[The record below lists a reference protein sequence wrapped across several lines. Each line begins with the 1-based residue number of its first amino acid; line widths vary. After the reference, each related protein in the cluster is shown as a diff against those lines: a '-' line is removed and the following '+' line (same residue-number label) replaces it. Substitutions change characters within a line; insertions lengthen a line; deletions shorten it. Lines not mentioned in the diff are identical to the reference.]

1 MENCK
6 LDYVTLYSCH
16 FYLHEPMRF
25 LEQTRIVKLTN
36 IITFGSE
43 HMETGKEYVIMV
55 LSLGQ
60 IAFNLQPRS
69 VHFFSFIE
77 QSCRD
82 LSSADGYRPT
92 IFI

>member
-25 LEQTRIVKLTN
+25 WEQTRIVKLTN
-36 IITFGSE
+36 LITFGSE

-55 LSLGQ
+55 LSL
-60 IAFNLQPRS
+60 A
-69 VHFFSFIE
+69 
-77 QSCRD
+77 
-82 LSSADGYRPT
+82 ADC
-92 IFI
+92 I